1 MKIGITGGIGSGKS
15 YVCQRLIARGYEV
28 YDCDSAAKRLMRTS
42 PEIRQQLTALIG
54 PETYIDNTLNKKK
67 VAEFLLVSEDNAK
80 AVDAIVH
87 PAVFCDFEASGMKWM
102 ESAIL
107 YESGAYRLVDKTI
120 VVTAPEEVRIQ
131 RVMQRDSIS
140 REKVLEWMARQ
151 MPQEEVRR
159 RADFEIVNDGE
170 ANIEQQLNK
179 ILRNMKETILAI
191 AGKPGLYKLVSRGKN
206 NLIVEALD
214 ATHRRQP
221 AFATDRITSLG
232 DIAMFTETDDVP
244 LMTVLDNMKKLENGK
259 KASINEKKASGKEL
273 QDYFTKVLPE
283 WDRDRVQNSHIKKL
297 ITWYNILIENGIT
310 DFKEE
315 TEETKAP
322 EEEEKKTE

>member
-15 YVCQRLIARGYEV
+15 YVCKRLEARGFQV
-28 YDCDSAAKRLMRTS
+28 YDCDDAAKRLIRDS
-42 PEIRQQLTALIG
+42 AEIRERLTALIG
-54 PETYIDNTLNKKK
+54 PDTYTNGLFNKKV
-67 VAEFLLVSEDNAK
+67 VAQFLLASEKNAK
-80 AVDAIVH
+80 AIDDIVH
-87 PAVFCDFEASGMKWM
+87 PAVFRDFEESGLRWM

-107 YESGAYRLVDKTI
+107 YESGAIRLVDKAI
-120 VVTAPEEVRIQ
+120 VVTAPDEVRIQ
-131 RVMQRDSIS
+131 RVMQRDGIS
-140 REKVLEWMARQ
+140 REKVLEWMNRQ
-151 MPQEEVRR
+151 LPQEEVRR
-159 RADFEIVNDGE
+159 RADFEIINDGK
-170 ANIEQQLNK
+170 ADIEQQLNK
-179 ILRNMKETILAI
+179 ILRTMKETILAI

-244 LMTVLDNMKKLENGK
+244 LMDVLENIKALEEGK

-283 WDRDRVQNSHIKKL
+283 WDRDRVHNSDIKKL
-297 ITWYNILIENGIT
+297 ITWYNILIENGVT
-310 DFKEE
+310 DFKEDV
-315 TEETKAP
+315 AP
-322 EEEEKKTE
+322 TDGDNIDDRQ